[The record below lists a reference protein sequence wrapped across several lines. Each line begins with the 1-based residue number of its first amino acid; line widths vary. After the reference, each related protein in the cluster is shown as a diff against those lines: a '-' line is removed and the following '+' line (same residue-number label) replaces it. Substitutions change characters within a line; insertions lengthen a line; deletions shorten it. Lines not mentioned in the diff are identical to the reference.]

1 MHHRSRPRQLIATA
15 TLAALVA
22 GSWAPTAFAQAG
34 QPSSGGSR
42 PAAAPSPRTAPAQ
55 GQPAPA
61 SPATPEKSPGKAP
74 QQTPSGPQG
83 SGAAAPE
90 TGNGAAGTEAA
101 PLTDEERRNQARA
114 AFEAAQKAYEE
125 QNYALAYDQ
134 FRRAYELIPSPH
146 AEYWMASSLDL
157 QGREREAAR
166 AYQTFL
172 SHPAAQHVG
181 EDKMAEARA
190 RLAELQAKLPARVT
204 VTTEPAGAQVSVDG
218 QIQAGTTPL
227 TVELPAG
234 THRIEASL
242 PGYVPLTTELQVA
255 GGDDVE
261 QRMALEAEPPP
272 PPPVEEAPAGPA
284 TAAEPAERSMLPA
297 YITLGL
303 AGAGVV
309 TGTLF
314 GLKALS
320 DRSDFNDNPTTK
332 AADDVERNALIA
344 DMAFGVAIT
353 LGITGIVL
361 LTSDD
366 TEAEQTAK
374 AKKKAGASSFAFAP
388 VVSPQL
394 GGAAARFTF

>member
-1 MHHRSRPRQLIATA
+1 MHHRSRPRQLIASA
-15 TLAALVA
+15 TLAALFA

-34 QPSSGGSR
+34 QPSSGGSAPAGSR
-42 PAAAPSPRTAPAQ
+42 PAAAPPGQRTAPTPTPSQTAPSQTAPSQTAPSQTAPAQ
-55 GQPAPA
+55 AAPA
-61 SPATPEKSPGKAP
+61 QNGTP
-74 QQTPSGPQG
+74 
-83 SGAAAPE
+83 GAGDSAQ
-90 TGNGAAGTEAA
+90 
-101 PLTDEERRNQARA
+101 LTDEERRNQARA

-125 QNYALAYDQ
+125 QDYALAYEQ

-172 SHPAAQHVG
+172 SHPGAQHVG
-181 EDKMAEARA
+181 DDKVAEAQA
-190 RLAELQAKLPARVT
+190 RLSELKAKLPARVT
-204 VTTEPAGAQVSVDG
+204 VTTEPAGAQVSLDG
-218 QIQAGTTPL
+218 QIQPGTTPL
-227 TVELPAG
+227 TLELQPG
-234 THRIEASL
+234 THRLETKL
-242 PGYVPLTTELQVA
+242 PGYVPLTTDLQVA
-255 GGDDVE
+255 GGDEVE
-261 QRMALEAEPPP
+261 QRIALEAEPPP
-272 PPPVEEAPAGPA
+272 PPPAEAAPAAPVA
-284 TAAEPAERSMLPA
+284 AAEPAERSMLPA

-320 DRSDFNDNPTTK
+320 DRSKFDDNPTTER
-332 AADDVERNALIA
+332 ADAVERNALIA

-374 AKKKAGASSFAFAP
+374 AKKKASAPSFAFAP
-388 VVSPQL
+388 VVTPQL
-394 GGAAARFTF
+394 GGAAARLTF